1 MMQQIRKSV
10 HDIILSGYQARPAD
24 SEVLQLGTRD
34 SYGLER
40 LHLSPDPEW
49 DGLTIT
55 ATFHSPGPAQKPI
68 RVLADSAHY
77 VDVPPEATR
86 APHTI
91 LPGRIVF
98 AGTAEGVQRISC
110 NLIYAVADHAAIEG
124 QESTATP
131 SVLEQAIAQ
140 IGASVQQAEASASS
154 AAASQGAA
162 AQSAATAAEKASQ
175 AASSEAAA
183 KAHAEKALSSQT
195 EAAKSEAAA
204 QIAQTAASNSAQ
216 AAQAAQ
222 KGAEAALQQVGQTVE
237 QELQAAKDSGE
248 FDGPQGPQGE
258 QGPAG
263 PEGPQGKQGPAGP
276 QGERGNVMF
285 ATFSINP
292 ADGTLSMATPDEYAG
307 PDFAINNGFLE
318 VSINA

>member
-140 IGASVQQAEASASS
+140 IGASVQQAEASATAAAESQSASAESASS
-154 AAASQGAA
+154 ASF
-162 AQSAATAAEKASQ
+162 
-175 AASSEAAA
+175 
-183 KAHAEKALSSQT
+183 
-195 EAAKSEAAA
+195 
-204 QIAQTAASNSAQ
+204 SAQ

-263 PEGPQGKQGPAGP
+263 PEGPQGKQGPVGP
-276 QGERGNVMF
+276 QGEHGNVMF
-285 ATFSINP
+285 ATFSIDP
-292 ADGTLSMATPDEYAG
+292 ADGTLSMTTPDEYAG

>member
-1 MMQQIRKSV
+1 MQQIRKSV

-140 IGASVQQAEASASS
+140 IGASVQQAEASATAAAESQSASAESASS
-154 AAASQGAA
+154 AS
-162 AQSAATAAEKASQ
+162 
-175 AASSEAAA
+175 
-183 KAHAEKALSSQT
+183 L
-195 EAAKSEAAA
+195 
-204 QIAQTAASNSAQ
+204 SAQ

-263 PEGPQGKQGPAGP
+263 PEGPQGKQGPVGP
-276 QGERGNVMF
+276 QGEHGNVMF
-285 ATFSINP
+285 ATFSIDP
-292 ADGTLSMATPDEYAG
+292 ADGTLSMTTPDEYAG

>member
-140 IGASVQQAEASASS
+140 IGASVQQAEASATAAAESQSASAESASS
-154 AAASQGAA
+154 AS
-162 AQSAATAAEKASQ
+162 
-175 AASSEAAA
+175 
-183 KAHAEKALSSQT
+183 L
-195 EAAKSEAAA
+195 
-204 QIAQTAASNSAQ
+204 SAQ

-263 PEGPQGKQGPAGP
+263 PEGPQGKQGPVGP
-276 QGERGNVMF
+276 QGEHGNVMF
-285 ATFSINP
+285 ATFSIDP
-292 ADGTLSMATPDEYAG
+292 ADGTLSMTTPDEYAG

>member
-1 MMQQIRKSV
+1 MWTHEVKLDR
-10 HDIILSGYQARPAD
+10 YQASTPG
-24 SEVLQLGTRD
+24 SVLHLGTAE
-34 SYGLER
+34 SQGNER
-40 LHLSPDPEW
+40 LHITLSDGWQGLSVRAVFLPCKVSQMVPEGGIVSVPW
-49 DGLTIT
+49 EATKEPLTETKGRVVFRGLSEDGRVMNSLDLHYTVEG
-55 ATFHSPGPAQKPI
+55 HSPTRDREENKYTPGAVDQIIAETK
-68 RVLADSAHY
+68 ADAEAADRSA
-77 VDVPPEATR
+77 R
-86 APHTI
+86 A
-91 LPGRIVF
+91 
-98 AGTAEGVQRISC
+98 
-110 NLIYAVADHAAIEG
+110 AA
-124 QESTATP
+124 
-131 SVLEQAIAQ
+131 
-140 IGASVQQAEASASS
+140 ASASS

-263 PEGPQGKQGPAGP
+263 PEGPQGKQGPVGP
-276 QGERGNVMF
+276 QGEHGNVMF
-285 ATFSINP
+285 ATFSIDP
-292 ADGTLSMATPDEYAG
+292 ADGTLSMTTPDEYAG